1 MITNARNMM
10 KDLMQVELEELLETV
25 LIDSLN
31 LLLMVWIL
39 ELNELIL
46 ETNES
51 ILELNEL
58 ILELNESILEL
69 NESRDSSNLTCLSF
83 IMSIDFLI
91 FSLVNLKFSWL
102 CFWMSFWSFAKRA
115 SIYAFVKT

>member
-83 IMSIDFLI
+83 IMLI
-91 FSLVNLKFSWL
+91 EILILSLVNLKFS
-102 CFWMSFWSFAKRA
+102 
-115 SIYAFVKT
+115 